1 MRGVIYKYTNL
12 KNGKVYIV
20 QTLNETKRR
29 EKQRNLNSPY
39 AGEYINRA
47 RAKYGLSSFKYE
59 IISEILSDDE
69 DILKETLNILEV
81 KYISLYRA
89 KEPSFGYNL
98 SDGGKSGVGQVISK
112 ETREKLRKAHTGLKK
127 PMSDKGKLN
136 ISKAHKSPRPYSRKK
151 IVQLTKLNEVVKVWE
166 GVTEAAK
173 SLGLGHSNISAAL
186 RKSHRHKTCGGYKWE
201 YYEDNFKKNS

>member
-1 MRGVIYKYTNL
+1 MKLILINRRGVIYKYTNL
-12 KNGKVYIV
+12 KNGKVYIG

-29 EKQRNLNSPY
+29 EKWRNLNSPY

-112 ETREKLRKAHTGLKK
+112 ETREKLRKAH
-127 PMSDKGKLN
+127 
-136 ISKAHKSPRPYSRKK
+136 KSPRPYSRKK